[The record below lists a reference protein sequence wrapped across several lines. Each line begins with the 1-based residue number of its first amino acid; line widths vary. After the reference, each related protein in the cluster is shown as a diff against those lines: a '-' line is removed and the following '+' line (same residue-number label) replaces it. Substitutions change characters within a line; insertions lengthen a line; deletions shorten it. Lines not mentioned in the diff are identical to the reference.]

1 MKKIAYSIFSFILL
15 IFIGGCAGYEP
26 IFGSTNL
33 QFEIAD
39 YSIKGNKILG
49 NKMYS
54 KLYGLSKSNK
64 DDQNLRNI
72 DLIIK
77 ASKDKNATVKDIGG
91 KILEYKITLNT
102 DVKVTDSIT
111 RDKIL
116 DQIFTSSLT
125 YKVQNKYSDTVN
137 LENKSIENLL
147 NTTYQELLIRLAQN
161 IITKWSWKVTK
172 YKEIHRTT

>member
-1 MKKIAYSIFSFILL
+1 MKKKAYSIFSFILL
-15 IFIGGCAGYEP
+15 IIINGCAGYEP

-39 YSIKGNKILG
+39 YSIEGDKILG
-49 NKMYS
+49 NKIYS
-54 KLYGLSKSNK
+54 KLYSSSRSKK

-77 ASKDKNATVKDIGG
+77 VSKDKNATAKDSDG

-102 DVKVTDSIT
+102 DVKVTDFIT
-111 RDKIL
+111 KDIIL

-161 IITKWSWKVTK
+161 IITK
-172 YKEIHRTT
+172 

>member
-1 MKKIAYSIFSFILL
+1 MKKIVYPIFSFILL

-54 KLYGLSKSNK
+54 KLYVLSKSKK
-64 DDQNLRNI
+64 DDQNLRSI
-72 DLIIK
+72 DLVIGI
-77 ASKDKNATVKDIGG
+77 SKDKKATTKDSAG

-102 DVKVTDSIT
+102 DIKVTDFIT
-111 RDKIL
+111 KDNIL
-116 DQIFTSSLT
+116 NQIFTSTLT
-125 YKVQNKYSDTVN
+125 YKVQNKYSDTIN
-137 LENKSIENLL
+137 LENRSIDNLI
-147 NTTYQELLIRLAQN
+147 NKTYQELIIRLAEN
-161 IITKWSWKVTK
+161 IITK
-172 YKEIHRTT
+172 

>member
-1 MKKIAYSIFSFILL
+1 MKKIVYPIFSFILL

-39 YSIKGNKILG
+39 YSIEGNKILG
-49 NKMYS
+49 NKIYS
-54 KLYGLSKSNK
+54 KVYTLSKSNK
-64 DDQNLRNI
+64 DNQNLRNV
-72 DLIIK
+72 DLVIK
-77 ASKDKNATVKDIGG
+77 VLKDKNVTVKDSAG

-102 DVKVTDSIT
+102 DVKITDFAT
-111 RDKIL
+111 KDKIL
-116 DQIFTSSLT
+116 DQIFISSLT

-147 NTTYQELLIRLAQN
+147 NKTYQELVIRLAQ
-161 IITKWSWKVTK
+161 IL
-172 YKEIHRTT
+172 

>member
-1 MKKIAYSIFSFILL
+1 MKKIVYPIFSFILL

-39 YSIKGNKILG
+39 YSVKGNKILG

-72 DLIIK
+72 DLVIEI
-77 ASKDKNATVKDIGG
+77 SKDKKATTKDGAG

-102 DVKVTDSIT
+102 VIKVTAFIT
-111 RDKIL
+111 KDNIL
-116 DQIFTSSLT
+116 NQIFTSSLT
-125 YKVQNKYSDTVN
+125 YKVQNKYSDTIN
-137 LENKSIENLL
+137 LENRSIDNLI
-147 NTTYQELLIRLAQN
+147 NKTYQELIIRLAEN
-161 IITKWSWKVTK
+161 IIT
-172 YKEIHRTT
+172 

>member
-1 MKKIAYSIFSFILL
+1 MKKIADPIFLFILL
-15 IFIGGCAGYEP
+15 IFINGCAGYKP

-39 YSIKGNKILG
+39 YSIEGNKILG
-49 NKMYS
+49 NKIYS
-54 KLYGLSKSNK
+54 KLYRLSQSKK
-64 DDQNLRNI
+64 DNQNLRNV
-72 DLIIK
+72 DLVIK
-77 ASKDKNATVKDIGG
+77 VSKDKNVTVKDSAG

-102 DVKVTDSIT
+102 DVKITDFVTK
-111 RDKIL
+111 DKIL

-147 NTTYQELLIRLAQN
+147 NKTYQELVIKIAQ
-161 IITKWSWKVTK
+161 VL
-172 YKEIHRTT
+172 